1 MSNNN
6 DIQAFDQIFKN
17 QLEKASVNP
26 PAGLW
31 ESIASQS
38 TPIKT
43 ISTASKW
50 GATWI
55 KAALISGTITIGSV
69 AIYQYLKPVPNIEI
83 NTPIVLEKNETIAPL
98 QAEVETQ
105 FNDES
110 TTKSSVAKNIKTDK
124 TSITIEPKQDED
136 LNTNEL
142 NNNHSSNKNIPIPGV
157 LNIPSNFFPT
167 IIPSTTITKT
177 ETLQEDNNLSE
188 NNTEIVPVLED
199 ETKTIS
205 ANSVLN
211 IPNAVT
217 PNGDGL
223 NDTYFIEIQ
232 GEEYFEMI
240 IYNENMEKLFE
251 TKSKYKAWDCKLPN
265 GDLAPAGNYMVFLK
279 YKFHNQEFESQYIK
293 LKVIK

>member
-1 MSNNN
+1 VSNDN

-31 ESIASQS
+31 ESIASQ
-38 TPIKT
+38 TAPIKT

-55 KAALISGTITIGSV
+55 KGVLLSGTITIGSV
-69 AIYQYLKPVPNIEI
+69 AIYQYLKPLANSEI
-83 NTPIVLEKNETIAPL
+83 NTPIVLEKSETTAPL
-98 QAEVETQ
+98 QAEDETQ

-124 TSITIEPKQDED
+124 TSINIEPKLGEEV
-136 LNTNEL
+136 NKMEVNNSHSTN
-142 NNNHSSNKNIPIPGV
+142 KIIPIPGV

-167 IIPSTTITKT
+167 IIPSTTITKV
-177 ETLQEDNNLSE
+177 ENLQEE
-188 NNTEIVPVLED
+188 NNYQENNSEIVPTLDD
-199 ETKTIS
+199 ESKTKS
-205 ANSVLN
+205 DNSVLN

-240 IYNENMEKLFE
+240 IYNEKMEKLFE
-251 TKSKYKAWDCKLPN
+251 TKSKYKSWDCKLPN

-279 YKFHNQEFESQYIK
+279 YKFYNQEFESQYIK
-293 LKVIK
+293 LKIIK